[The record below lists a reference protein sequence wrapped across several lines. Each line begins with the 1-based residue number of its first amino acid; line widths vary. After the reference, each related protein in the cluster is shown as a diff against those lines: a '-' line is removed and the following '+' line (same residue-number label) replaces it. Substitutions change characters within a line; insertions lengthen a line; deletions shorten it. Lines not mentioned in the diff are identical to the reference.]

1 MVRPLAKD
9 ELAVD
14 IKKEEIEIAHRVG
27 SVQNSVK
34 LHRQHACYHAM
45 VTLNQEPKYREVC

>member
-27 SVQNSVK
+27 SVQNWNYTGNM
-34 LHRQHACYHAM
+34 HAI
-45 VTLNQEPKYREVC
+45 TQW